1 MNIYAENNE
10 LFWVKRGKVRSQ
22 TAKVLWP
29 FVLTLI
35 FLCLFQDDLIEK
47 EKTSYAISG
56 GCCALAAIH
65 LMGKLYVANAG
76 DSR

>member
-1 MNIYAENNE
+1 MNLNMYEENRCCSV
-10 LFWVKRGKVRSQ
+10 LFIL
-22 TAKVLWP
+22 VLS
-29 FVLTLI
+29 F
-35 FLCLFQDDLIEK
+35 FQDDLIER
-47 EKTSYAISG
+47 EKASYAISG

>member
-1 MNIYAENNE
+1 MDTLTWKLKTKAV
-10 LFWVKRGKVRSQ
+10 LLLLPVWVYNSV
-22 TAKVLWP
+22 VILLLLP
-29 FVLTLI
+29 Y
-35 FLCLFQDDLIEK
+35 FQDDLIER
-47 EKTSYAISG
+47 EKASYTISG

>member
-1 MNIYAENNE
+1 MSYSGQGVLKCTLSVSVF
-10 LFWVKRGKVRSQ
+10 LFV
-22 TAKVLWP
+22 
-29 FVLTLI
+29 
-35 FLCLFQDDLIEK
+35 LFQDDLIER

>member
-1 MNIYAENNE
+1 MYGENNE
-10 LFWVKRGKVRSQ
+10 VFSVRGRTVI
-22 TAKVLWP
+22 LWP
-29 FVLTLI
+29 FAFTLI
-35 FLCLFQDDLIEK
+35 FLALFQDDLIEK

>member
-1 MNIYAENNE
+1 MKNVASYSGP
-10 LFWVKRGKVRSQ
+10 WV
-22 TAKVLWP
+22 AKCTLRP
-29 FVLTLI
+29 RRFVAFVST
-35 FLCLFQDDLIEK
+35 FLSPFQDDLIQREK
-47 EKTSYAISG
+47 ASYAISG

>member
-1 MNIYAENNE
+1 MKNVASYSGLRVA
-10 LFWVKRGKVRSQ
+10 KCTVRPRCFF
-22 TAKVLWP
+22 A
-29 FVLTLI
+29 FVST
-35 FLCLFQDDLIEK
+35 FLSLSRSQDDLIQREK
-47 EKTSYAISG
+47 ASYAISG